1 MTTKPNPFEK
11 LAKPAAKKVTA
22 ASVAEDETVP
32 AAPVED
38 TVVAESKARL
48 AAKKAAAA
56 QEEVAEDAPE
66 KPAAPKRTRTVKPKP
81 EPVVEEEEVDEE
93 EEDSTPLALA
103 DIDPEDDEDDE
114 EDETEAKEAP
124 APKKATRRTA
134 KQVEEEAAA
143 KQAELEAQIE
153 ALRVALEGKADM
165 AVLDIGIVKD
175 RVVLE
180 GGEGGDV
187 RVVGA
192 GKTLVNDDWRCTAD
206 GLRLILGRSS
216 MQSTQQ
222 FHIPLSLVSSLAELL
237 SNVTEIQD

>member
-22 ASVAEDETVP
+22 ASVAEDETIP

-66 KPAAPKRTRTVKPKP
+66 KPAAPKRTRTVKPAP
-81 EPVVEEEEVDEE
+81 EPEEVEEEEVDEE
-93 EEDSTPLALA
+93 E
-103 DIDPEDDEDDE
+103 DDE
-114 EDETEAKEAP
+114 EDETEEAP

>member
-66 KPAAPKRTRTVKPKP
+66 KPAAPKRTRTVKPAP
-81 EPVVEEEEVDEE
+81 EPEEVEEEEVDEE
-93 EEDSTPLALA
+93 EDDTPLALA
-103 DIDPEDDEDDE
+103 DID
-114 EDETEAKEAP
+114 TEGKAE

-222 FHIPLSLVSSLAELL
+222 FHIPLSLVPSLAELL